1 METTFDALIAPLR
14 QYLKENSQ
22 SIDKISGS
30 RKFLFEHFTFT
41 IIFAYLMQI
50 PSLRKISN
58 KTQHNETAKRLGI
71 RHFAWTTVR
80 DGFTRFSQEF
90 FIDLY
95 RSVLKNSNLIRVQ
108 AVDELG
114 LISLVDGSIFPTISN
129 MCWAEYKTT
138 KRAIRLQMEMSL
150 NQMVPTE
157 FVGQKANASERDF
170 LLSIL
175 RQGVTY
181 IADRGYFSFDV
192 ANTINKAYAF
202 FVLRLKNNMKYQV
215 GKVLKVTGKIPP
227 SLKNVTDE
235 LVRFTNDKHQK
246 VYRIITFKVVGSQFM
261 LCTNRLDLT
270 TLDIIQLYAYRWQ
283 VELLFKFIKRV
294 IGGIHLFNH
303 SKNGVNIQFCLLM
316 TMSVL
321 YLSMRQFCKVTTV
334 NVKKAENGDLIQIDS
349 IENFNTYWGHSPDKW
364 ITSINQPFQSLWKIS
379 SYWIENLKD
388 KIDKPF
394 DYQVIRLLAQ

>member
-1 METTFDALIAPLR
+1 METTFEALIAPLQ

-22 SIDKISGS
+22 SIDKMSGS
-30 RKFLFEHFTFT
+30 RKLSFEHFTLT
-41 IIFAYLMQI
+41 MLFAYLMQI

-58 KTQHNETAKRLGI
+58 KTKHSQTANRLGI
-71 RHFAWTTVR
+71 QHFAWTTLR
-80 DGFTRFSQEF
+80 DGFSRFSQEF
-90 FIDLY
+90 FIKLY
-95 RSVLKNSNLIRVQ
+95 RSVLENSKLIRVQ

-129 MCWAEYKTT
+129 MCWAEYKST
-138 KRAIRLQMEMSL
+138 KRAIRLHLEMSL
-150 NQMVPTE
+150 NQMVATE
-157 FVGQKANASERDF
+157 FIGQEANSSERNF

-192 ANTINKAYAF
+192 AGAINKAYAF

-215 GKVLKVTGKIPP
+215 GKVLQVTGKTPP
-227 SLKNVTDE
+227 CLKNVTDE

-246 VYRIITFKVVGSQFM
+246 VYRVITFKVLNSQFI

-303 SKNGVNIQFCLLM
+303 GKNGVNIQFCLLM

-334 NVKKAENGDLIQIDS
+334 NVKKAENSDFAQIDS
-349 IENFNTYWGHSPDKW
+349 IENFNTYWGYFPDKW
-364 ITSINQPFQSLWKIS
+364 INSINKPFQSLWKIS

-388 KIDKPF
+388 KIDEPF